1 LKIKNLELVVPWSI
15 EPMKTSL
22 DWDAAADGAAALSA
36 CPFISAT
43 IAFDFDEV
51 SFCKKLIEM

>member
-1 LKIKNLELVVPWSI
+1 
-15 EPMKTSL
+15 MKTSL
-22 DWDAAADGAAALSA
+22 DWDADVAGTAAASV